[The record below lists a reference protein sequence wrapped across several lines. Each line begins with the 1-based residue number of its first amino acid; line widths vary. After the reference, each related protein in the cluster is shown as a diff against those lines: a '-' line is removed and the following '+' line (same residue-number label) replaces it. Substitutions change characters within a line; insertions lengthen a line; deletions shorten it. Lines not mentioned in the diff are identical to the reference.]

1 MKKLITIIL
10 VAIATNLNASTFLYD
25 DLTTGYVNGNLVGQ
39 NGWAQTA
46 TASNNPVQYFDGKIV
61 VGSTGQDV
69 WKALSTQ
76 IAKASVSTVYTRI
89 DFSVVNAQANGDY
102 FFNLSDPAGTSS
114 NFYQRLFVR
123 ASGSG
128 LNIGLQSTSGTGALT
143 VWGSSV
149 YNLNELLS
157 VVIAWD
163 MVAGT
168 LNDTFNVYVNPLTDD
183 RSLLTAEIA
192 SNWNSTTGPEPALN
206 ISALNL
212 RQGSAT
218 TAPTVYVE
226 ELWVGNSLA
235 DVGVSVIPEPD
246 SWVLMV
252 TGFVFL
258 GLMKT
263 IRKTKAS
270 LLAALL
276 AIFSLNTTHAAVL
289 GVETGSNYAPG
300 TWIEGAS
307 SSVGTWYFVND
318 TSAIS
323 QIGDSSQGGRTSIG
337 TDAFNF
343 VPGNT
348 AWNQFAN
355 GWFVLNGG
363 GLVAGQTLSV
373 DANYLWNGGNR
384 GVEFMSGNTAV
395 FRLQQV
401 WSDAISFAG
410 TGITQTDVLANA
422 YQQALTYSVDQLDQL
437 TVQVTAY
444 LYGNA
449 NALFTQT
456 VAVPDYITGIHFYA
470 GDIQTTVADQPNY
483 GLFVNN
489 IEVSGIPEPSASSM
503 LVVGILG
510 LLAIRTLRRKEVLT

>member
-1 MKKLITIIL
+1 MKKLITTLLAL
-10 VAIATNLNASTFLYD
+10 VALNLNAATFLFD
-25 DLTTGYVNGNLVGQ
+25 DLTTGYADGNLVGQ
-39 NGWAQTA
+39 NGWTQTS
-46 TASNNPVQYFDGKIV
+46 TASNNPVQYFEGKVV

-69 WKALSTQ
+69 WKPLTTQ
-76 IAKASVSTVYTRI
+76 ISKASVSTVYTRI
-89 DFSVVNAQANGDY
+89 DFSVVNAQATGDY
-102 FFNLSDPAGTSS
+102 FFNLSDPAGTAS

-123 ASGSG
+123 SSGSG
-128 LNIGLQSTSGTGALT
+128 FNLGLQSTSGTGAVS

-168 LNDTFNVYVNPLTDD
+168 LNDTFNIYVNPLTND

-192 SNWNSTTGPEPALN
+192 SNWNSTTGSEPTLN

-212 RQGSAT
+212 RQGSAS

-226 ELWVGNSLA
+226 ELWVGSTLA
-235 DVGVSVIPEPD
+235 DVGVIPEPD
-246 SWVLMV
+246 SWMLMV
-252 TGFVFL
+252 AGFVFL

-263 IRKTKAS
+263 IRKTKAG

-307 SSVGTWYFVND
+307 SSVGTWYFQND
-318 TSAIS
+318 TAAIT

-337 TDAFNF
+337 ADAFNF

-348 AWNQFAN
+348 AFNQFAN

-363 GLVAGQTLSV
+363 GLLAGQTLSV

-384 GVEFMSGNTAV
+384 GVEFMSGNAAV
-395 FRLQQV
+395 FRFQHV

-410 TGITQTDVLANA
+410 TGITQTEVLASA

-437 TVQVTAY
+437 SVQVSAY

-470 GDIQTTVADQPNY
+470 GDNQTTAADQPNF

-489 IEVSGIPEPSASSM
+489 IEVSGIPEPSAGSM
-503 LVVGILG
+503 LVVGALSV
-510 LLAIRTLRRKEVLT
+510 LAMRTLRRKEVL